1 MREVVKMKDI
11 VVFALTSSIA
21 LADEICVHLGIKRGE
36 ISVKHFADG
45 EIIVEPLESVRG
57 KHVFLVQST
66 CNPVSETLM
75 EVLIALD
82 ACKRAS
88 ADKVTVVM
96 PYYGYARQDRKARA
110 RQPITAKLVADLLQS
125 AGADRVVTLDLHAP
139 QIQGFFN
146 IPTDDLTAV
155 SMLGQYFR
163 TKKFKDEVVVVS
175 PDHGGATRARNLA
188 DTLPGSTI
196 AIIDKRRT
204 KPNVAEAMNLIGD
217 VNGKIAIIIDD
228 IVDTGGSLLGGV
240 DMLYRNGAKEV
251 YCACSHG
258 ILSGNAVER
267 IHNSS
272 IKELVV
278 TNSIPLND
286 EKKAEPKIR
295 QISIGYMLAKTIQA
309 IQLHTPVSEMYN
321 MFNDKGKENSTVS

>member
-1 MREVVKMKDI
+1 MKDI
-11 VVFALTSSIA
+11 TVFALTSSIE
-21 LADEICVHLGIKRGE
+21 LADEICSNLGIKRGE

-57 KHVFLVQST
+57 KHVFIVQST
-66 CNPVSETLM
+66 CYPVSESLM

-88 ADKVTVVM
+88 AGQISVVM

-110 RQPITAKLVADLLQS
+110 RQPITAKLVADLIQV
-125 AGADRVVTLDLHAP
+125 AGADRLITLDLHAP

-146 IPTDDLTAV
+146 IPIDDLTAV
-155 SMLGQYFR
+155 SMIGQYFR
-163 TKKFKDEVVVVS
+163 NKKLEGEIVVVS

-188 DTLPGSTI
+188 ETLPGSTI

-217 VNGKIAIIIDD
+217 VDGKIAVIVDD

-240 DMLYRNGAKEV
+240 DMLYAKGAKEV

-258 ILSGNAVER
+258 ILSGSAVER
-267 IHNSS
+267 IHNSK
-272 IKELVV
+272 IKELVI
-278 TNSIPLND
+278 TNSIPLNSE
-286 EKKAEPKIR
+286 EKKGEPKIK
-295 QISIGYMLAKTIQA
+295 QISIAYMLARTIQA
-309 IQLHTPVSEMYN
+309 IQQHTPVSEMYK
-321 MFNDKGKENSTVS
+321 MFNETK

>member
-36 ISVKHFADG
+36 ISVKHFSDG

-321 MFNDKGKENSTVS
+321 MFNDKNKEN

>member
-1 MREVVKMKDI
+1 MKDI
-11 VVFALTSSIA
+11 IVFALNSSVE
-21 LADEICVHLGIKRGE
+21 LAEEICTTLGIKLGE

-66 CNPVSETLM
+66 CTPVSENLM

-88 ADKVTVVM
+88 ADKITVVM

-110 RQPITAKLVADLLQS
+110 RQPITAKLVADLITV
-125 AGADRVVTLDLHAP
+125 AGADRVITMDLHAP

-155 SMLGQYFR
+155 SMIGQYFR
-163 TKKFKDEVVVVS
+163 NKKFENDIVVVS
-175 PDHGGATRARNLA
+175 PDHGGATRARRLA
-188 DTLPGSTI
+188 DTLPNSTI

-204 KPNVAEAMNLIGD
+204 QPNVAEAMNLIGD
-217 VNGKIAIIIDD
+217 VEGKTAIIVDD

-240 DMLYRNGAKEV
+240 NMLYEKGAKEV

-258 ILSGNAVER
+258 ILSGNAIER
-267 IHNSS
+267 IHNSKV
-272 IKELVV
+272 KELVI
-278 TNSIPLND
+278 TNSIPLSED
-286 EKKAEPKIR
+286 KKAEPKIK
-295 QISIGYMLAKTIQA
+295 QISIGYMLARTIQA
-309 IQLHTPVSEMYN
+309 IQQHTPVSEMYK
-321 MFNDKGKENSTVS
+321 MFNEQ

>member
-1 MREVVKMKDI
+1 MKDI
-11 VVFALTSSIA
+11 IVFALNSSVE
-21 LADEICVHLGIKRGE
+21 LAEEICTTLGIKLGE

-66 CNPVSETLM
+66 CTPVSENLM

-88 ADKVTVVM
+88 ADMITVVM

-110 RQPITAKLVADLLQS
+110 RQPITAKLVADLITV
-125 AGADRVVTLDLHAP
+125 AGADRVITMDLHAP

-155 SMLGQYFR
+155 SMIGQYFR
-163 TKKFKDEVVVVS
+163 NKKFENEIVVVS
-175 PDHGGATRARNLA
+175 PDHGGATRARRLA
-188 DTLPGSTI
+188 DTLPNSTI

-204 KPNVAEAMNLIGD
+204 QPNVAEAMNLIGD
-217 VNGKIAIIIDD
+217 VEGKTAIIVDD

-240 DMLYRNGAKEV
+240 DMLYEKGAKEV

-258 ILSGNAVER
+258 ILSGNSIER
-267 IHNSS
+267 IHNSK
-272 IKELVV
+272 IKELVI
-278 TNSIPLND
+278 TNSIPLSE
-286 EKKAEPKIR
+286 EKKMEPKIK
-295 QISIGYMLAKTIQA
+295 QISIGYMLARTIQA
-309 IQLHTPVSEMYN
+309 IQQHTPVSEMYK
-321 MFNDKGKENSTVS
+321 MFNEQ